1 MKTAR
6 SVLTELLDN
15 AGVLYSQVVENTLAG
30 QVILNVEMENPSP
43 WIGSHG
49 DTVRSIDTLV
59 KRIVENTVIDENA
72 TEERLPLI
80 DVGGY
85 RTKLITDLQE
95 KARAMAERAKTLKY
109 DVELS
114 PMSAYE
120 RLIVHATLQGV
131 EGIKTSSTGEGRDR
145 RVVIRY
151 IF

>member
-1 MKTAR
+1 MLAR
-6 SVLTELLDN
+6 DILNELLGA
-15 AGVLYSQVVENTLAG
+15 AGAEYTQVVENTIAG
-30 QVILNVEMENPSP
+30 QVILNVQMENPSP

-49 DTVRSIDTLV
+49 DTVRSLDTLV
-59 KRIVENTVIDENA
+59 KRIAEKRTQGTVVED
-72 TEERLPLI
+72 RLPLI
-80 DVGGY
+80 DVGEY
-85 RTKLITDLQE
+85 RTKLITELQD

-114 PMSAYE
+114 PMTAYE